1 MKKVT
6 KFNRIKSIGFSL
18 IELLVVISIIGALA
32 ALSVVSYSAVQ
43 KQARDT
49 QRKNDLKHYQSLL
62 IQFASENRGF
72 YPSSSGGV
80 VNLDVMCSSV
90 LLNTYT
96 SSCPTDPG
104 SGARA
109 YSYMPNVSG
118 VAGYPPT
125 STRYTLYIHGGLE
138 AETDKTFV
146 ICSNGFS
153 GIVNNTWSVVSTIC
167 SP

>member
-1 MKKVT
+1 MHLS
-6 KFNRIKSIGFSL
+6 KSTRGFTL
-18 IELLVVISIIGALA
+18 IEILVAVSIIGILILLGGIRFGDLFQNSRDAQRRSDMKQYQTALE
-32 ALSVVSYSAVQ
+32 
-43 KQARDT
+43 
-49 QRKNDLKHYQSLL
+49 N
-62 IQFASENRGF
+62 FANENANM